1 MLTNG
6 GSEMMSTANSV
17 FSPKFEIFAQI
28 SDFRRNLRFS
38 LKIEIFAQNVQK
50 YFPAAA
56 ETSAAARPAA
66 PGAAAAL
73 RPPDQVFFK
82 AAGSSWVGRQPP
94 TSQRPAP
101 CTNFIIMADTLL

>member
-1 MLTNG
+1 MLTASFVEVYISFNG
-6 GSEMMSTANSV
+6 GSEMMSTANSF

-28 SDFRRNLRFS
+28 SDFRRNFRFS

-66 PGAAAAL
+66 GAAAAL
-73 RPPDQVFFK
+73 RPPDQVFLL
-82 AAGSSWVGRQPP
+82 AGGG
-94 TSQRPAP
+94 
-101 CTNFIIMADTLL
+101 